1 MDRNVC
7 YNQCRAAVV
16 KRFFIVNRHCG
27 REYIVKDWN
36 ETLFGSKRSK
46 KRISVI
52 CIAIIAGILLA
63 LLGMIAIDGS
73 GRSTASQ
80 MVPTGLM
87 KWENVLPADDA
98 RTEQAIQDDI
108 MEKAVRIAYLEGQK
122 AMLDSLDDAALW
134 ERFDGAALIGDSRVE
149 GFKLYTSVPQSH
161 IFSKNGA
168 TILHMD
174 SVMDAVAIMDP
185 QRVFIAYGINDIKAV
200 LGGDASG
207 YAEVA
212 SEKIRTLSE
221 RIPEAEIY
229 VNSILPASP
238 SRTAADKDYQKVPL
252 YNEALREMCEENG
265 WIFID
270 NTEMAQENSALYVND
285 GIHLTAGFYRY
296 WGQNMLFAEIEEHA
310 E

>member
-1 MDRNVC
+1 MSCGSREAL
-7 YNQCRAAVV
+7 Y
-16 KRFFIVNRHCG
+16 IVYRHCG

-36 ETLFGSKRSK
+36 ETLFGSKQSK

-52 CIAIIAGILLA
+52 CIAIIAGILMA

-161 IFSKNGA
+161 VFSKNGA

-174 SVMDAVAIMDP
+174 SVTDAVALMDP